1 MNTKNQRSNLR
12 SEKDQSASL
21 LIWIISGLYL
31 LVMVWLLLSAR
42 GAYGT
47 NDLHPWL
54 ASAASGL
61 TIAYGLLMLLLWPN
75 EKATTSKPLRPP
87 ANL

>member
-47 NDLHPWL
+47 DDLHPWL

-61 TIAYGLLMLLLWPN
+61 TIAYCFLMLLLWPN
-75 EKATTSKPLRPP
+75 EKAATPKPLRPP